1 MGIVAKA
8 CWGLT
13 LSLGWSVRAEIGLF
27 ARGTGDRGS
36 CVNLRGRNGRHCR
49 LERLIERAVPVLAS
63 LSAGLRA
70 STITVWSRQY
80 AMLGL
85 SI

>member
-1 MGIVAKA
+1 MIAVQDVGALIGLAQIVAPICA
-8 CWGLT
+8 
-13 LSLGWSVRAEIGLF
+13 
-27 ARGTGDRGS
+27 
-36 CVNLRGRNGRHCR
+36 NLRGRNGRHSR
-49 LERLIERAVPVLAS
+49 LKRLIGRAVPVQAS